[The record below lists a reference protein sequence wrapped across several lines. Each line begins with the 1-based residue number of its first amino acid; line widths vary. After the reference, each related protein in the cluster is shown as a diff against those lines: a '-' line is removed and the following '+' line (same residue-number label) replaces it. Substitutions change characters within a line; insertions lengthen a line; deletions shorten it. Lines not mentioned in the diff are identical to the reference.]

1 MLRISE
7 FFGIVISMYWDDHGE
22 PHFHAEHAEFGASI
36 AIGTL
41 EVLDGRLPRRQLAKV
56 RAWAALHK
64 AELTV
69 NWELARAKR
78 PLNRIAP
85 LV

>member
-1 MLRISE
+1 MPRISE

-22 PHFHAEHAEFGASI
+22 PPFHAEYAEFGASI
-36 AIGTL
+36 AIDTL
-41 EVLDGRLPRRQLAKV
+41 EVLDGRLPRRKLAKV
-56 RAWAALHK
+56 LAWAALHK

-69 NWELARAKR
+69 NWERARAKR